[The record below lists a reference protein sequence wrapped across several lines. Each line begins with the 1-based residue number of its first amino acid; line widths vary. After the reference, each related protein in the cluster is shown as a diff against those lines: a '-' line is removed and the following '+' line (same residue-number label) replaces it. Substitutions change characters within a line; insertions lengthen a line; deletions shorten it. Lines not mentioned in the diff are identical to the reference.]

1 MGYAIYLVRT
11 ETRTRQQQ
19 SGDPYLFEREEDLE
33 PFTAEQHAQ
42 LKARLARYGF
52 TENGQAGTG
61 LEFDNPSS
69 ELSALMTERGLYLRA
84 AHKSAS
90 IFNASI
96 MAAELTD
103 NGEFAAWDP
112 QAGAW
117 NPQEENTSGQGKQAA
132 VPAEIRGWNW
142 GAFLLNGIWGL
153 GNTTYVALLVLIP
166 FFGIAMPFV
175 LGAKGNEWA
184 WQNQRWTSVAH
195 FKATQRKW
203 ARWGVGLW
211 LVFGLAVAGLFVGI
225 TSALKDSEPYRH
237 ASALLKR
244 DLRVAARYGFPLST
258 GLPSGSFK
266 ISGPDGTASMQF
278 SVEGFMGEGTA
289 YVEARRRLGRWEI
302 EQLVVENEDSGV
314 RIDVR

>member
-1 MGYAIYLVRT
+1 MGYSIYLVRT
-11 ETRTRQQQ
+11 ETRTRHQQ

-33 PFTAEQHAQ
+33 PFTTEQLAQ

-52 TENGQAGTG
+52 SANGQAGTG

-69 ELSALMTERGLYLRA
+69 ELSALMTDRGLYLRA

-90 IFNASI
+90 IFNASM

-103 NGEFAAWDP
+103 TGEFAAWDP

-117 NPQEENTSGQGKQAA
+117 NPQEENNSGQGKQAA

-142 GAFLLNGIWGL
+142 GAFLLNWIWGL

-166 FFGIAMPFV
+166 FFGIAMLFV
-175 LGAKGNEWA
+175 LGAKGNQWA

-195 FKATQRKW
+195 FKAAQRKW
-203 ARWGVGLW
+203 AWWGAGLW
-211 LVFGLAVAGLFVGI
+211 LVFGLAFAGLFVGV
-225 TSALKDSEPYRH
+225 TSMLKDSEPYQDAR
-237 ASALLKR
+237 ALIER
-244 DLRVAARYGFPLST
+244 DPRVAAQYGLPLST
-258 GLPSGSFK
+258 GTPTGSFQ

-278 SVEGFMGEGTA
+278 GVEGSKAEGTA
-289 YVEARRRLGRWEI
+289 YVEARRRLGRWEV
-302 EQLVVENEDSGV
+302 EDLVVENEDTGV